1 MRIFCSKVWVL
12 NCCLDDG
19 KSITAFFDISYRS
32 LVLDFYLKIKAWTFV
47 VTSDSSNMTSTGIKK
62 KKLPAVEW
70 TLMWTPCPSQTVL
83 LIPWRKHQERHRHLR
98 QKKQHWQ
105 PFFLLRLPWSQAL
118 PCNILWCCLS
128 SPRVRCGAF
137 SSKPFP
143 FCTLWPIL
151 YFCHRF
157 LRYAAQSVKKTNM
170 EFPFKTEIEKNH
182 PCVNKVPPH
191 LVSWNMRATE
201 NETDLLNHPAYSR
214 FYASPEF

>member
-12 NCCLDDG
+12 NCCPDDG

-47 VTSDSSNMTSTGIKK
+47 VTSDSSNMTSTGIKKK

-118 PCNILWCCLS
+118 PCNKLWCCLS

-170 EFPFKTEIEKNH
+170 EFPFKTKITPRTRNPRGRNSFLCKQGTPSLGVLKHASYRKRN
-182 PCVNKVPPH
+182 
-191 LVSWNMRATE
+191 W
-201 NETDLLNHPAYSR
+201 PA
-214 FYASPEF
+214 